1 MAFQGP
7 IRKIS
12 SNSNTKH
19 SRKRIKLYSESFSNL
34 DDCINSNFNYESM
47 RSRLASHP
55 NKTNT
60 KNSSENT
67 DLLPIIF
74 GLIVNT
80 INEIKTNQKDNFS
93 HRKKHTSSAKRKNLR
108 EKNTIPYCTG

>member
-7 IRKIS
+7 SRKIS
-12 SNSNTKH
+12 SSSNTKH

-55 NKTNT
+55 NKTIT

-67 DLLPIIF
+67 DLVPITF
-74 GLIVNT
+74 GLIVNK
-80 INEIKTNQKDNFS
+80 ISEIKNNPKTIFS
-93 HRKKHTSSAKRKNLR
+93 HQKKRMNSTNSKKI
-108 EKNTIPYCTG
+108 KKI